1 MVTYTVHE
9 PPTPGSD
16 RVDRG
21 VELEFVKD
29 GFSWLTAICPAL
41 GFLANSL
48 WLFAIAYLVVASALA
63 WALTALKVDP
73 QWIGLLFLMI
83 NIYLGFEI
91 STLKRWMLEQNGWQS
106 LGVVTGLK
114 LGTTTIT
121 ASAEGKS
128 ATAAVTV
135 VTPIDRIELTPAAL
149 SFASLRE
156 TQTVTARV
164 VPKTGASVAGIVPQ
178 FSSSNPAVAAVD
190 ASGKVSAVGNG
201 SAYALLGR

>member
-1 MVTYTVHE
+1 VVTYTVHE
-9 PPTPGSD
+9 PPAPGSD

-48 WLFAIAYLVVASALA
+48 WLFAIAYLVAASALA

-73 QWIGLLFLMI
+73 QWIGLIFLMI

-106 LGVVTGLK
+106 LGVVTGKSIAECERRFFESWLPGQPIISN
-114 LGTTTIT
+114 GT
-121 ASAEGKS
+121 SGVS
-128 ATAAVTV
+128 G
-135 VTPIDRIELTPAAL
+135 
-149 SFASLRE
+149 S
-156 TQTVTARV
+156 
-164 VPKTGASVAGIVPQ
+164 GA
-178 FSSSNPAVAAVD
+178 
-190 ASGKVSAVGNG
+190 VSAPRRG
-201 SAYALLGR
+201 SRFWPFGVRT